1 MGSLNLQWQLKAED
15 EGREEAPITAALFLP
30 WNPDHVA
37 GHRAKSKVSL
47 PKIALV
53 VSVPMNVSSAVFEH

>member
-1 MGSLNLQWQLKAED
+1 MGSLNLQWQLKAQD
-15 EGREEAPITAALFLP
+15 EGLEEAPINAALFLP

-47 PKIALV
+47 PKIALA
-53 VSVPMNVSSAVFEH
+53 VSVPMNVSSAVFEY